1 MRRKPVS
8 HSLLGILSLR
18 PMSGYD
24 IQKFVSEHIGYFWR
38 ESYGQIYP
46 SLRRMAG
53 RGLVK
58 VRIEQNQGKPDRQV
72 YSLTAAG
79 RAELEQWLAAPPVAP
94 SPRNELLLKLFF
106 GGRAKRADM
115 VRHVENFSRQHQ
127 HLLQQYDQVEQ
138 WLRHNHRNH
147 PDFPFWMMTLNY
159 GKRNS
164 AHLKEWSA
172 AALRTLQ
179 RLPARRNRGL
189 PKTGNNKKKE
199 R

>member
-1 MRRKPVS
+1 MRAKPVS

-24 IQKFVSEHIGYFWR
+24 IRKFVCEHIGYFWR

-46 SLRRMAG
+46 VLQRMASD
-53 RGLVK
+53 GLVK
-58 VRIEQNQGKPDRQV
+58 VRTEQNQGKPDRQV

-79 RAELEQWLAAPPVAP
+79 RAELEKWLATQPLAP

-106 GGRAKRADM
+106 GARGKRADM
-115 VRHVENFSRQHQ
+115 VRHVEMFSRRHE

-138 WLRHNHRNH
+138 WLRRNHLHH
-147 PDFPFWMMTLNY
+147 PDFPFWMMTLDY
-159 GKRNS
+159 GRRNS
-164 AHLKEWSA
+164 TNLREWA
-172 AALRTLQ
+172 AATVRTLQ
-179 RLPARRNRGL
+179 HLPARQNRVIS
-189 PKTGNNKKKE
+189 KTGNRKKKG